1 MAGII
6 LIVLLLVL
14 LAVQIASAVTTG
26 KEMKWIKER
35 TDDLLLRTH
44 RLEHPNPPAKKF
56 MTTAGEVSVDITIN
70 KEEFDEQIDQ
80 ITEDLDA
87 IHNQTNETLKNARE
101 LRSIL
106 DGVRQPEE
114 EPRFHAD
121 GKRYWPAEEKREITR
136 RLFEV
141 LKLCDYTDGIIGM
154 DYVDQS
160 GDEYVRIF
168 YGAPGRYLEE
178 GEVAA
183 AGKRFGA
190 MKKID
195 ITADSGFALIKDVIR
210 GIEEGPYE

>member
-1 MAGII
+1 MEEII

-44 RLEHPNPPAKKF
+44 RLEHTPKKLRRS
-56 MTTAGEVSVDITIN
+56 AGEVIIDVALD
-70 KEEFDEQIDQ
+70 KEEFGEQIDQ

-87 IHNQTNETLKNARE
+87 IYNQTNETLKNARE

-106 DGVRQPEE
+106 EGVRQPEE
-114 EPRFHAD
+114 EPRFYKN

-136 RLFEV
+136 RLFEA
-141 LKLCDYTDGIIGM
+141 LKLCDYADGIIGM
-154 DYVDQS
+154 DYVDQN
-160 GDEYVRIF
+160 GDEYVRVF
-168 YGAPGRYLEE
+168 YGGYLKK

-190 MKKID
+190 MKNID
-195 ITADSGFALIKDVIR
+195 VTADSGFALIKDVIR
-210 GIEEGPYE
+210 GIERDGYEQEHD

>member
-1 MAGII
+1 MHDIVVVISILALAIAQMIGGIT
-6 LIVLLLVL
+6 V
-14 LAVQIASAVTTG
+14 G
-26 KEMKWIKER
+26 KGLKFFRER

-44 RLEHPNPPAKKF
+44 RLEHPDPPMKKF

-70 KEEFDEQIDQ
+70 KEEFDEQIDE

-87 IHNQTNETLKNARE
+87 IYNQTNETMENARE

-106 DGVRQPEE
+106 DGVRQLEE
-114 EPRFHAD
+114 EPRFYAN

-136 RLFEV
+136 RLFEA
-141 LKLCDYTDGIIGM
+141 LKICDYTDRIIGM

-160 GDEYVRIF
+160 GDEYVRVF
-168 YGAPGRYLEE
+168 YGEPGRYLEE

-195 ITADSGFALIKDVIR
+195 VTADSGFALIKDVIR
-210 GIEEGPYE
+210 GIERDGYE